1 MTQTLK
7 TRLPFYQAA
16 LAQAHSDAFSG
27 TFRAG
32 FTWLGDQVKMAGTP
46 PRLFD
51 IGCGDGTWMAAA
63 ADMNIDVQG
72 IDVSEPFVNM
82 CREKGL
88 RAELDSAALATPPA
102 GTNAVTAL
110 GEVLAYAPA
119 AFTPCAL
126 TLSRTLP
133 KGAVFIFDL
142 PGPDTPETETSVQ
155 GDRWSLL
162 SKTTIDDKRLIR
174 QIKIDTPDG
183 LSEEMH
189 HQTLFAAEEVADIL
203 TEFGFH
209 VDVLKSYGPCRLLP
223 GRFGILARKT

>member
-1 MTQTLK
+1 K
-7 TRLPFYQAA
+7 
-16 LAQAHSDAFSG
+16 S
-27 TFRAG
+27 
-32 FTWLGDQVKMAGTP
+32 AGTA

-63 ADMNIDVQG
+63 RDMNIDVHG
-72 IDVSEPFVNM
+72 IDISDSFVDM

-88 RAELDSAALATPPA
+88 EVELESAVLATPPA

-126 TLSRTLP
+126 ILSRTLP

-155 GDRWSLL
+155 GERWSLT
-162 SKTTIDDKRLIR
+162 SKTQVDGKRLTRTI
-174 QIKIDTPDG
+174 QVDTKDG
-183 LSEEMH
+183 LSEEVH
-189 HQTLFAAEEVADIL
+189 QQTLFAADEVADIL
-203 TEFGFH
+203 REFGFD
-209 VDVLKSYGPCRLLP
+209 VDIVKSYGPCRLLP
-223 GRFGILARKT
+223 GRFGILARKK